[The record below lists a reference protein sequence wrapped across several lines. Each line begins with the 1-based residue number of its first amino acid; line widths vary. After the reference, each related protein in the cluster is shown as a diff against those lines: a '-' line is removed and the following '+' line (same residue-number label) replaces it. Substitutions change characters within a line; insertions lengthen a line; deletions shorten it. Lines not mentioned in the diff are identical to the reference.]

1 MKMRF
6 QLKNANRKQW
16 ELGMMGLG
24 HKETNILGNGQTGN
38 KIRLGE
44 RESLFATYSHK
55 QNKTK

>member
-1 MKMRF
+1 MG
-6 QLKNANRKQW
+6 
-16 ELGMMGLG
+16 LGMMGLG
-24 HKETNILGNGQTGN
+24 QKETNILGNGQTGN